1 MPWVQARFILVCIRR
16 PMTDLPSSVVAAN
29 GWQELAKHFSL
40 MEHFTIPD
48 QAFVSEVWFDSLS
61 AENQEAV
68 LEAGN
73 KFSDA

>member
-1 MPWVQARFILVCIRR
+1 ML
-16 PMTDLPSSVVAAN
+16 
-29 GWQELAKHFSL
+29 
-40 MEHFTIPD
+40 EHFTIPD
-48 QAFVSEVWFDSLS
+48 QVFVSEVWFDSLS